1 MIENLEGKFKKCFE
15 LATLGETLAFPN
27 PNVACLIYHDECLVS
42 YGIHK
47 EFGKAHAEVNAIN
60 NLKEI
65 FSKSDLHK
73 KYKSFTD
80 YASECELILN
90 LEPCCHYGN
99 TPPCTSLIIESG
111 FKKISFS
118 SYDTNPKVHKKSLE
132 IFSNSI
138 FELISPE
145 KLSQEIQEKSQF
157 INRAFFSIRK
167 KEIENRVSTYL
178 SLKIASYP
186 NGNMLTQDGAR
197 WITCEESRKDVHRL
211 RSTNQILI
219 TTSSTIKADNPKYNV
234 RHSAE
239 DLKLLDIKDPD
250 ICVLYNKEKILPEN
264 TTSTRKIIYEKLDN
278 LDKQTLEKIISEL
291 SFQGYQ
297 KIMIEAGPTLSKAFI
312 ASGLVDELIIYQ
324 PKNHRSKEKFIKE
337 VESSFNYI
345 SSKNKIF
352 ELENDYKLVMLSA

>member
-1 MIENLEGKFKKCFE
+1 MIKNLEEKFKKCFE

-27 PNVACLIYHDECLVS
+27 PNVACLIYHNEELVT
-42 YGIHK
+42 YGIHR

-60 NLKEI
+60 NLKDL
-65 FSKSDLHK
+65 FSRSDLNK
-73 KYKSFTD
+73 KYKSFTE

-118 SYDTNPKVHKKSLE
+118 SYDTNPKVYKKSLE
-132 IFSNSI
+132 IFSNAS
-138 FELISPE
+138 FELITPE
-145 KLSQEIQEKSQF
+145 KLPKEIQVESQF
-157 INRAFFSIRK
+157 INRAFFLIRK

-186 NGNMLTQDGAR
+186 NGSMLTQDGSR
-197 WITCEESRKDVHRL
+197 WITSEESRKDVHRL

-239 DLKLLDIKDPD
+239 DLKLLNIKDPD
-250 ICVLYNKEKILPEN
+250 ICVLYNKEKIVPES
-264 TTSTRKIIYEKLDN
+264 TTSTRKVIYEKLDN
-278 LDKQTLEKIISEL
+278 LDNKTLEKIINKL

-297 KIMIEAGPTLSKAFI
+297 KIMIEAGPTLTKAFI

-324 PKNHRSKEKFIKE
+324 PKNHRSKEKFIKD
-337 VESSFNYI
+337 VESNFNYI

-352 ELENDYKLVMLSA
+352 ELDSDYKLIAVSA